1 MRQLKNYR
9 AAATRS
15 ATDAPDAHDAHKYD
29 GMSEGELMGE
39 LMKNVSAAK
48 NDGTFSAEQL
58 DEFARF
64 VAPSLDEKSRK
75 RLAEL
80 IETIK
85 RN

>member
-1 MRQLKNYR
+1 MRQLKNYK
-9 AAATRS
+9 AADKTV
-15 ATDAPDAHDAHKYD
+15 DASKYD

-39 LMKNVSAAK
+39 LMKNVAAAK
-48 NDGTFSAEQL
+48 ENGSFSAEQL

-80 IETIK
+80 INTLK
-85 RN
+85 MS